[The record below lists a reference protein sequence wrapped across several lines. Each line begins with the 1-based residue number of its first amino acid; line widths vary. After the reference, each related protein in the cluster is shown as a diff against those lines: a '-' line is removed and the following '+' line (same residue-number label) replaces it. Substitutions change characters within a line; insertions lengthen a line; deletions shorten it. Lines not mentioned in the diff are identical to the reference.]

1 MKKFVK
7 GRWFPL
13 IAAAIASVIVALVMA
28 LFGWKLTYAPDLE
41 NSWEAISACA
51 TWFGVFASFI
61 AIIIAIFVPKE
72 IADRQDK
79 IALFEKRMEC
89 YTTIQNLLVAAK
101 QMKDVQVDKGVQVAF
116 RMYLGQPE
124 NIVDNISAT
133 SFALQ
138 LKQKQAIIVSGE
150 FLFPRYDTELLQKI
164 IGVGVD
170 LIMQTAARDIESAN
184 VPLSARAEQLKTEYC
199 QLCNQ
204 YENTYLES
212 MEEELQLNNN
222 T

>member
-13 IAAAIASVIVALVMA
+13 IAVAIASVIVALVMA

-51 TWFGVFASFI
+51 AWAGVVASFI
-61 AIIIAIFVPKE
+61 AIMVAIWIPKK

-79 IALFEKRMEC
+79 IALFEKRVEC
-89 YTTIQNLLVAAK
+89 YTTIQNLLVVGK
-101 QMKDVQVDKGVQVAF
+101 QMEDIKGNKGVQVAF
-116 RMYLGQPE
+116 RMYLGQPK

-150 FLFPRYDTELLQKI
+150 FLFPHYDTELLQKI
-164 IGVGVD
+164 IDVGVD